1 MALSS
6 VLKGLMRHCLPG
18 YAQNPQTRLWY
29 EINADDGNGSH
40 NLDHEHVN
48 GALPH
53 DDVHEGEPS
62 MAGVLSTEGDP
73 HNHGSDHYL
82 DMGCHLCRNRSLETQ
97 HQVSD

>member
-62 MAGVLSTEGDP
+62 MAGVLSTEGASQSWLRPLPP
-73 HNHGSDHYL
+73 HELSFVP
-82 DMGCHLCRNRSLETQ
+82 EPFT
-97 HQVSD
+97 